1 MTIIE
6 DPGTRV
12 FKEFLN
18 YWNTRV
24 IWSSTRVQW
33 MQIIVI
39 TQHKTDDI
47 NQRHYFEV

>member
-6 DPGTRV
+6 YPGTRV

-18 YWNTRV
+18 YSNNRV
-24 IWSSTRVQW
+24 IGSSTRVQW